1 MRVFRGVTKITTL
14 TKGTHYL
21 ISHIT
26 SQRIIHFLIELTSDF
41 NNIPVKAELRIS
53 HHVFSKEGAGS
64 CGGPELPI
72 KTCHASFVPGSQ
84 DSLYIY
90 TCIYIYM
97 GVSKSSHFNRVFH
110 YKPPILGYHYFWKHP
125 YGPWPLFRH
134 MLTFGG
140 VKA

>member
-84 DSLYIY
+84 DSLYIHVY
-90 TCIYIYM
+90 IYIWVFPKI
-97 GVSKSSHFNRVFH
+97 GVSPNH
-110 YKPPILGYHYFWKHP
+110 PILIGFSIINHPFWGTTIFGNTHMGH
-125 YGPWPLFRH
+125 GPFSDIC
-134 MLTFGG
+134 
-140 VKA
+140 